1 MRSRHSVA
9 GDCKRIFLR
18 TLAACPLSAAVVAC
32 LTLMPASASSGGSG
46 SGSFTFTGALK
57 GKLNVSSAQQCAAI
71 APQGGSNGRVDIT
84 WYVASLGGS
93 KGVKEGA
100 YMLEINAPIG
110 QTMLSK
116 SAVESKNIFVQINDP
131 KERLWQPISGAVTV
145 GQGMRSGHVSAAVLS
160 YAGTRTTKLYTTG
173 ATTKVSGS
181 WKCP

>member
-1 MRSRHSVA
+1 MRSRHLIA
-9 GDCKRIFLR
+9 GDGGRILLW
-18 TLAACPLSAAVVAC
+18 TVACGLSAAAVAS
-32 LTLMPASASSGGSG
+32 LTLMPDSALSRGSG
-46 SGSFTFTGALK
+46 SGSFTFTGALN

-71 APQGGSNGRVDIT
+71 APQVASNGRVDIS

-110 QTMLSK
+110 QTTLSK
-116 SAVESKNIFVQINDP
+116 SAVETKNIFVQINDP
-131 KERLWQPISGAVTV
+131 KERLWQPISGTVTV
-145 GQGMRSGHVSAAVLS
+145 GQGMRSGHISAAVLT

-181 WKCP
+181 WNCP

>member
-1 MRSRHSVA
+1 MTSRHLIA
-9 GDCKRIFLR
+9 GGGRIFLS
-18 TLAACPLSAAVVAC
+18 TLLACGLSAAAVAS
-32 LTLMPASASSGGSG
+32 LTSMPASASSRGSG

-57 GKLNVSSAQQCAAI
+57 GKLNVSSAQQCSAI
-71 APQGGSNGRVDIT
+71 APQAGSNGRVDIT
-84 WYVASLGGS
+84 WYTASLGGS

-131 KERLWQPISGAVTV
+131 KERLWQPISGAVTA
-145 GQGMRSGHVSAAVLS
+145 GQGMRSGHVSGAVLT

-173 ATTKVSGS
+173 GTTKVSGS